1 MKFTGQT
8 IRLFVIESLKNLKE
22 VELSNWSGKA
32 YIGERKHMQVIQN
45 IDALANSTGV
55 YFLLSNKTDETKLY
69 IGEADDVAHRIKQ
82 HQQNKDKD
90 WWESFIIFISKDLNL
105 TKAHARYLEKEL
117 YCLAKEN
124 LTTINLVNGSSP
136 PGSNLPVSDIADMD
150 VFLKNIIFVLNNL
163 GIIDFAK
170 TPEEEIKPD
179 ENKNI
184 FYITLVNSE
193 LQSKLVIESDGY
205 KLLKGSYI
213 ESDIRESFKKKGTYK
228 LRLKLENEGLIKP
241 SDSGALIAVQDI
253 YFKSPS
259 AAGAVVRSRPTN
271 GRLEWKLQ
279 NGKTLDE
286 FEAESV

>member
-1 MKFTGQT
+1 MKLIGQT

-82 HQQNKDKD
+82 HHQCKDKD

-105 TKAHARYLEKEL
+105 TKAHACYLEKEL

-124 LTTINLVNGSSP
+124 LTTISMVNGTSP
-136 PGSNLPVSDIADMD
+136 PGSNLPISDIADMD

-184 FYITLVNSE
+184 FYITLANSE
-193 LQSKLVIESDGY
+193 LQSKLVIEAEGY
-205 KLLKGSYI
+205 KLLKGSRLEFEARKSLKTHNYNNLRNKLI
-213 ESDIRESFKKKGTYK
+213 EEKV
-228 LRLKLENEGLIKP
+228 LII
-241 SDSGALIAVQDI
+241 SEDGYLTAIQDI

-259 AAGAVVRSRPTN
+259 AAGAVVLGRTSN
-271 GRLEWKLQ
+271 GRKDWKLQ